1 MRLSKFLSTAAL
13 ITGLGLTAPAFAQQA
28 TYDDTAIDAFVTAAL
43 AANVLEQRYTA
54 QLAEATTDAERE
66 ALIATANEEIIE
78 TIDATPGVDFAAYVE
93 ISEAAQADPEL
104 HARIM
109 TAAQELQTN

>member
-1 MRLSKFLSTAAL
+1 MRLSNLPPTAAL
-13 ITGLGLTAPAFAQQA
+13 ITGLGLSVPAFAQQA
-28 TYDDTAIDAFVTAAL
+28 TYDDTAIDAFVAAAL

-54 QLAEATTDAERE
+54 ELAQATTDAERE

-78 TIDATPGVDFAAYVE
+78 TINATPGVDFDAYVE

-109 TAAQELQTN
+109 TAAQEQQTN